1 MMKRNSPDQN
11 PKEGSPQKFLALEED
26 KIRSL
31 FNPKIWDSK
40 FQDQLKSE
48 IATAKP
54 YNWGTIHQ
62 LIDDDLLRAVRK
74 EIETEIHFTKKETD
88 IYKVNQSG
96 DLANLS
102 GLDWDDLSRLP
113 NLYRLREIL
122 YSEIYRDVI
131 SHVTGTG
138 KLSGSKTDMSI
149 NTYTKGCHLLTHD
162 DVIGSRR
169 VSFILYLPD
178 PDHTWKS
185 HYGGGLRL
193 FDSIIPNVP
202 QSDPCAKLVPQFN
215 QIAFFSV
222 QPGFSFHDVE
232 EVKVDKHRLSIQG
245 WYHIPQK
252 GEKGYVPGEEEQWVN
267 NNTSTLSQLE
277 SNVLQDYE
285 FPKDERDILPYHQ
298 VKHYEK
304 ILRNDEK
311 EGSVSVISEDDQL
324 SQQEMDFLK
333 EYISEQ
339 YLTREG
345 ISNLQGKF
353 ADESSLQLESFLNEG
368 KSSLL
373 KELIR
378 RQELEKDCP
387 YESKDVAKPWK
398 TAVPSHKWRYL
409 YMDGKSHENFKEDSD
424 ILATLNHEELPNF
437 ELLKQTLPKD
447 QEVEIALIE
456 LIQFFKSTIYKK
468 YLTLL
473 TSLCPLSEQFLVR
486 RFRPGKDFTLATKCN
501 LNPLLRQVDGFV
513 DAVLEG
519 TLGLTPSNG
528 WESGEAGGYEL
539 YMADE
544 DEEPEQDAQDVK
556 DAAVYR
562 ADDSGDS
569 VLINQSANWNTLTL
583 VLRDESVLEFVKY
596 VSWSAKT
603 SRWDIKSQWD
613 VKCVE

>member
-1 MMKRNSPDQN
+1 MKRASETQIETRED
-11 PKEGSPQKFLALEED
+11 SPQKILALEED
-26 KIRSL
+26 KVRSL
-31 FNPKIWDSK
+31 FNPKIWDPE
-40 FQDQLKSE
+40 FQNKLKEE
-48 IATAKP
+48 ITDAKP
-54 YNWGTIHQ
+54 YNWGTIRD

-102 GLDWDDLSRLP
+102 GLDWGDLSRLP

-131 SHVTGTG
+131 SHVTGAG
-138 KLSGSKTDMSI
+138 KLSGTKADMSI

-178 PDHTWKS
+178 PNHTWKS

-215 QIAFFSV
+215 QIAFFKV

-252 GEKGYVPGEEEQWVN
+252 GEKGYIPGEEKEWVRTN
-267 NNTSTLSQLE
+267 ISTLAQLE

-298 VKHYEK
+298 VKHFEK
-304 ILRNDEK
+304 ILTSGAK
-311 EGSVSVISEDDQL
+311 EGSVSVVSEDDQL
-324 SQQEMDFLK
+324 SEQEMAYLK
-333 EYISEQ
+333 QYISEQ
-339 YLTREG
+339 YLSKDD
-345 ISNLQGKF
+345 ISRLQAKF
-353 ADESSLQLESFLNEG
+353 AEDSSLQLESFLNEE

-373 KELIR
+373 RKLIKR
-378 RQELEKDCP
+378 EELEKDCP
-387 YESKDVAKPWK
+387 YESRDVQAPWK

-409 YMDGKSHENFKEDSD
+409 YIDGKSDENFKKESD
-424 ILATLNHEELPNF
+424 ILDTLNREELPNY
-437 ELLKQTLPKD
+437 ELLKKTLEPL
-447 QEVEIALIE
+447 QETELALVELV
-456 LIQFFKSTIYKK
+456 QFLKSTIYKK

-486 RFRPGKDFTLATKCN
+486 RFRPGKDFTLATKCQ
-501 LNPLLRQVDGFV
+501 LNPLLKQVDGFV

-519 TLGLTPSNG
+519 TLCLTPSRG
-528 WESGEAGGYEL
+528 WESGEVGGYEL

-544 DEEPEQDAQDVK
+544 EEPDEQAQDIK
-556 DAAVYR
+556 DASVYR
-562 ADDSGDS
+562 SDDTGDS
-569 VLINQSANWNTLTL
+569 VLINQPASWNTLTL

-596 VSWSAKT
+596 VSWSAKS

-613 VKCVE
+613 VKCVD